1 MGIQCRCALFL
12 ERSVGSSTLLGATFY
27 NPGSGNPPAFG
38 TDALY
43 TDDELFPLETGVR
56 LQFGRRLTDDI
67 AVDAIYW
74 GLQQWSVGRTIFGDP
89 AGDSILAFS
98 PWTQTDALI
107 DGFNNTLGY
116 TYKSQVN
123 NLEINERIML
133 TQRDPYHSLAWLW
146 GFRYFQLSDNF
157 TLSGTDL
164 DTGDYENIN
173 WKTQN
178 ELLGLQAG
186 LQWTRGWDRFQ
197 IVSEGKAGLFA
208 NFYNQKGNN
217 LNSSGVASGDPAG
230 FIPFNVSHD
239 GTDVSALFELSLLA
253 RYRLNDFLWLR
264 LGYQAYLMT
273 GLALGPRQL
282 EGYSHGGTVAFDGPS
297 IGLEATW

>member
-1 MGIQCRCALFL
+1 M
-12 ERSVGSSTLLGATFY
+12 
-27 NPGSGNPPAFG
+27 
-38 TDALY
+38 
-43 TDDELFPLETGVR
+43 
-56 LQFGRRLTDDI
+56 TDDI
-67 AVDAIYW
+67 AVNAIYW

-89 AGDSILAFS
+89 VGESILAFS

-107 DGFNNTLGY
+107 GGFDNTLGY

-123 NLEINERIML
+123 NLEINERVML

-146 GFRYFQLSDNF
+146 GFRYFQLSDSF
-157 TLSGTDL
+157 TLSGSD
-164 DTGDYENIN
+164 DFTGDYENIN

-217 LNSSGVASGDPAG
+217 LNSSGVATGDPAG